1 MAKKDNSVP
10 VKKIMELLED
20 NVTTIQFDGK
30 DGETVEVSV
39 MRTIPLDVMQA
50 LVRNASE
57 ACFGEDGE
65 YRPELRD
72 FAIRLGVLIA
82 YTNLT
87 MPKDPMKQY
96 ALCYGTPVFKSV
108 LTVINNDQYW
118 EIVSGV
124 DCRIERIIDTQKNA
138 PTRELMDGLKAIVD
152 LFAEPLLEMAEGA
165 GGEETKAAVINLFDS
180 LAGES
185 PDRDTDE

>member
-20 NVTTIQFDGK
+20 NVTTVQFDGK

-39 MRTIPLDVMQA
+39 MRTVPLDVMQA

-108 LTVINNDQYW
+108 FDVINIEQYW
-118 EIVSGV
+118 EMESGI
-124 DCRIERIIDTQKNA
+124 DRRIERIIDMQKNA

-165 GGEETKAAVINLFDS
+165 GGEETKAAVINLFNAVGTEDKDQG
-180 LAGES
+180 GE
-185 PDRDTDE
+185 